1 MNEIESYDD
10 GSRIFDFDGKAVR
23 MVWIEGVPWFVASD
37 ACKILGIA
45 NVGNALARLDQVDI
59 RSADVQNAR
68 GQMRKTKVVSE
79 PGLYDLISGSEKP
92 AAKQFRR
99 WIFEQ
104 TVNR

>member
-1 MNEIESYDD
+1 
-10 GSRIFDFDGKAVR
+10 
-23 MVWIEGVPWFVASD
+23 
-37 ACKILGIA
+37 
-45 NVGNALARLDQVDI
+45 VDI

-104 TVNR
+104 TANR